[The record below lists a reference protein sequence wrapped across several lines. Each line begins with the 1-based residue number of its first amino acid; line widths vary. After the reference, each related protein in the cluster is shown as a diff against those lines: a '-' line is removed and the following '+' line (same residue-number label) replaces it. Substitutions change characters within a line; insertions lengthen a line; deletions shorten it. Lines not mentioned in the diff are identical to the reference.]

1 MLTNMCS
8 PSAEVNFFDDNR
20 NALKRAIVEDYNR
33 NLGCIDKGDGM
44 ANRYTI
50 SHRSWKWT
58 KKKYMSL
65 AGPNSS
71 QQLHFSSSCDK
82 NRLSQRISPVF
93 GKGHANNIWVEREPC
108 MRKIHG
114 RAVNVATHFGRFD
127 ASDSKHWLVPSNQS
141 FYCVCST
148 YIIEHKLSMKC
159 EKCEV
164 GLYVDTKCFLDCHM
178 KSEL

>member
-1 MLTNMCS
+1 MCS
-8 PSAEVNFFDDNR
+8 PSAEVDFFDDNG

-33 NLGCIDKGDGM
+33 HMGCIDKGDGM

-58 KKKYMSL
+58 KKNICHL
-65 AGPNSS
+65 LDLTVLNSYI
-71 QQLHFSSSCDK
+71 FSSSCDK
-82 NRLSQRISPVF
+82 NHLSQRISPVF

-114 RAVNVATHFGRFD
+114 RAVNVATHVGRFD

-141 FYCVCST
+141 CYRVCST
-148 YIIEHKLSMKC
+148 CIVEHKLSMKC

-164 GLYVDTKCFLDCHM
+164 DLYVDTKCFLDCHM